1 MDFIARL
8 FTGPLM
14 FLAGVNH
21 FINPRFYLAIMPPY
35 LPRHRELNYAS
46 GAAEIAGAALSMYP
60 PTRRA
65 GGILTILTLIGVF
78 PANVQMAIDAEKFE
92 DKVPGGRAGL
102 YARLP
107 LQAVM
112 LYLVYR
118 ATLKRPS
125 A

>member
-1 MDFIARL
+1 M
-8 FTGPLM
+8 
-14 FLAGVNH
+14 
-21 FINPRFYLAIMPPY
+21 
-35 LPRHRELNYAS
+35 
-46 GAAEIAGAALSMYP
+46 
-60 PTRRA
+60 
-65 GGILTILTLIGVF
+65 F